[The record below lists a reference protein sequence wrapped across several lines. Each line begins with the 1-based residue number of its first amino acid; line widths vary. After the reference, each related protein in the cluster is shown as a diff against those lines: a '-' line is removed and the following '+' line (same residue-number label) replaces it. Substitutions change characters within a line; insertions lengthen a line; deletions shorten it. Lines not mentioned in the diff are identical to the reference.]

1 MLRECGLGLAQSW
14 IARAAL
20 IATICLLLHQVFDDL
35 FFFPKVGLLWWLLI
49 GATAGDLAGARV
61 EARAPAAP
69 ASAELRETATPI
81 A

>member
-1 MLRECGLGLAQSW
+1 MP
-14 IARAAL
+14 RAAL

-49 GATAGDLAGARV
+49 GAAAGDLAGARV
-61 EARAPAAP
+61 QVPAPAAAP